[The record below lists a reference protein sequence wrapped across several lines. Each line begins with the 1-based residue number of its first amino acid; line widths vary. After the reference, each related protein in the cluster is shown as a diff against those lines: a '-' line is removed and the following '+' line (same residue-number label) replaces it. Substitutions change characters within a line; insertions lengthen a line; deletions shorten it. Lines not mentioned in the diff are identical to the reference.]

1 VFRFL
6 ALFSSL
12 QERIGLDVDL
22 EVAPV
27 VTASQLSAS
36 PSSSMSRM
44 SGTAAAAISWDIVVR
59 RDPATILFET
69 KESRNFLAAA
79 PVVFIWVLDSEGWG
93 GKFL

>member
-1 VFRFL
+1 M
-6 ALFSSL
+6 
-12 QERIGLDVDL
+12 
-22 EVAPV
+22 APV
-27 VTASQLSAS
+27 VTPPQLSPS

-69 KESRNFLAAA
+69 KESRNFVAAA
-79 PVVFIWVLDSEGWG
+79 PVVFIWALDSERWV